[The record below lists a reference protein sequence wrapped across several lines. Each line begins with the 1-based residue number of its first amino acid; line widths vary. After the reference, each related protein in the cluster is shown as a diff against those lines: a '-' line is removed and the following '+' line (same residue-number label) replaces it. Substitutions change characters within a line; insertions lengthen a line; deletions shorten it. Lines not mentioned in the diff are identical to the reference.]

1 MMVIRE
7 LSVLLNVLCSSS
19 RAVII
24 FSIWARLSGPAVP
37 GLVLNRPALMP
48 AVIVPAVVLSMIL
61 VVLSIPA
68 ALVLR
73 SQCFRYWL
81 GFSAEDFSGTADA

>member
-37 GLVLNRPALMP
+37 GLVLNRPAL
-48 AVIVPAVVLSMIL
+48 IVPAVVLSMIL

-81 GFSAEDFSGTADA
+81 GFSAEDLSGMADA